1 VKMRAIH
8 SLLLAAC
15 WFAPETAP
23 ALELGVPWRDNAV
36 LQRDV
41 PLTVWG
47 TAEPGAKITAGWA
60 GKQVVAEADADGRWS
75 VVLPPS
81 PASDRPA
88 EMTVAAAGG
97 DADPVERK
105 LTGLLVGEVWLCS
118 GQSNM
123 AMRLLQTDGGK
134 DVLAAANDDLLRA
147 FVVPER
153 PGEAPVD
160 TLASR
165 WIPFRG
171 REAREFSAMAY
182 YFGERLRRELNVPV
196 GLIVSAWPGSAVAA
210 WLSPRALS
218 DPSIAPLM
226 PAQVHGWPPHHQ
238 PSNLYH
244 GMIHPLV
251 PFPLAGVIWYQGE
264 TDGMTPTQNPYA
276 YRSLFRGLIT
286 DLRRHWRRDDLP
298 FYWVQLPNLRGGR
311 DWPVL
316 RESQA
321 DALALPATG
330 MIPTLDI
337 GANTL
342 LHPKNKDAYGRRMAD
357 LVLARQYGKG
367 TWQYPAFAK
376 AEKSGGAITVDFH
389 GGEGL
394 RSSDGQPVRN
404 FELAGADGVFHAA
417 EAAIDGTKVTLR
429 SAAVT
434 APEFVRYA
442 WSANPDVNLVNAAG
456 LPAAPF
462 RTDDL
467 PVKGREFLPVELPA
481 KSPLLSATTG
491 LELLE
496 NGGGWTLTTDD
507 EKARELVKPL
517 ARGLVYFTKDE
528 PERSG
533 AKFTSPTFF
542 WTKPLKT
549 GEAGCTVAV
558 DLDMIRA
565 GRFERG
571 FDLEVVRPGPDGAP
585 RRYLVTIF
593 PMQIRAVQG
602 NEVRLLAGNLD
613 NTGPREY
620 RLAVRADGIAQV
632 YFDGRLI
639 GVLGGEILRGETPE
653 SSAYARIGKTVGDG
667 DFLMRLYAAGVDEEG
682 AFTPIAGSKATA
694 DEGPDAAGDGEY

>member
-1 VKMRAIH
+1 MRARFIRL
-8 SLLLAAC
+8 LLLAAL
-15 WFAPETAP
+15 AGTPQALP
-23 ALELGVPWRDNAV
+23 ALELGGPWRDNAV

-41 PLTVWG
+41 PLSVWG
-47 TAEPGAKITAGWA
+47 TARPGAKITVDFSGQQAVT
-60 GKQVVAEADADGRWS
+60 QADNDGRWS
-75 VVLPPS
+75 VVLAALT
-81 PASDRPA
+81 ASDRPV
-88 EMTVAAAGG
+88 EMTVNATDGAG
-97 DADPVERK
+97 AVERK
-105 LTGLLVGEVWLCS
+105 LSGLVVGEVWLCS

-123 AMRLLQTDGGK
+123 AMRLLQTEGGAK
-134 DVLAAANDDLLRA
+134 VLAAANDDLLRA

-160 TLASR
+160 AVDSR

-182 YFGERLRRELNVPV
+182 YFGERLRQELNVPV
-196 GLIVSAWPGSAVAA
+196 GLIVSAWPGSAVAP
-210 WLSPRALS
+210 WLSPRALA
-218 DPSIAPLM
+218 DPAIAPLM
-226 PAQVHGWPPHHQ
+226 PGQVHGWPPHHQ

-244 GMIHPLV
+244 GMIYPLV

-276 YRSLFRGLIT
+276 YRVLFRGLIN

-337 GANTL
+337 GATTL

-367 TWQYPAFAK
+367 TWQYPSFAK
-376 AEKSGGAITVDFH
+376 LERSGGGMVVHFD

-404 FELAGADGVFHAA
+404 FELAGTDGIFHTA
-417 EAAIDGTKVTLR
+417 EASIDGNKISLR
-429 SAAVT
+429 AAAVPV
-434 APEFVRYA
+434 PEFVRYA
-442 WSANPDVNLVNAAG
+442 WAANPEVNLVNAAG

-462 RTDDL
+462 RTDEL
-467 PVKGREFLPVELPA
+467 PVKGGELLPVDLPA
-481 KSPLLSATTG
+481 QSPLGSVTTG

-496 NGGGWTLTTDD
+496 NRGGWTLTTDD
-507 EKARELVKPL
+507 EQSRELVKPL
-517 ARGLVYFTKDE
+517 ARGFVYFTKDE

-533 AKFTSPTFF
+533 PKFTSPTFY
-542 WTKPLKT
+542 WTKPLEGASGT
-549 GEAGCTVAV
+549 GCTVSV
-558 DLDMIRA
+558 ELHIIRA

-571 FDLEVVRPGPDGAP
+571 FDLELVRPGPDGVP

-602 NEVRLLAGNLD
+602 NEVRVLGSNLD

-620 RLAVRADGIAQV
+620 RLAVRPDGVAQF
-632 YFDGRLI
+632 YFDGRLL
-639 GVLGGEILRGETPE
+639 GVLAGEPLRGEKTEPK
-653 SSAYARIGKTVGDG
+653 SYARIGKTVSDG
-667 DFLMRLYAAGVDEEG
+667 DFLMRLYAVGVDEEG
-682 AFTPIAGSKATA
+682 ALAPLPGFKATA
-694 DEGPDAAGDGEY
+694 DDEPEDGGDGEY

>member
-1 VKMRAIH
+1 MSRRV
-8 SLLLAAC
+8 LLALL
-15 WFAPETAP
+15 FAATSFTAQSSP
-23 ALELGVPWRDNAV
+23 ALEVGGPWRDNAV

-41 PLTVWG
+41 PLPVWG
-47 TAEPGAKITAGWA
+47 TAAPGATVTVGFAGQEGSDTA
-60 GKQVVAEADADGRWS
+60 DDDGRWS
-75 VVLPPS
+75 VVLPAM

-97 DADPVERK
+97 GADPVERK

-123 AMRLLQTDGGK
+123 AMRLLQTDGGNE
-134 DVLAAANDDLLRA
+134 VLASANDDLLRA

-153 PGEAPVD
+153 PGEAPVHTVD
-160 TLASR
+160 AR

-182 YFGERLRRELNVPV
+182 YFGERLRRELKVPV

-218 DPSIAPLM
+218 DPSTAPLM

-244 GMIHPLV
+244 GMLYPLV

-276 YRSLFRGLIT
+276 YRSLFRGLIN
-286 DLRRHWRRDDLP
+286 DVRRHWRRDDLP

-316 RESQA
+316 RESQD

-337 GANTL
+337 GATTL

-367 TWQYPAFAK
+367 AWQYPAFDK
-376 AEKSGGAITVDFH
+376 AEKSAGGIVVHFK
-389 GGEGL
+389 GGDGL
-394 RSSDGQPVRN
+394 RTADGQPVRN
-404 FELAGADGVFHAA
+404 FELAGADGIFHTA
-417 EAAIDGTKVTLR
+417 EATIDGAKVTLR
-429 SAAVT
+429 AAAVP

-442 WSANPDVNLVNAAG
+442 WSANPDVNLVNADG

-462 RTDDL
+462 RTDKL
-467 PVKGREFLPVELPA
+467 PVKGSEFLPVELPV
-481 KSPLLSATTG
+481 KSPLAEVTTG

-517 ARGLVYFTKDE
+517 AGGFVYFCKDE
-528 PERSG
+528 PDRSG
-533 AKFTSPTFF
+533 PKFSSPTFYL
-542 WTKPLKT
+542 TKPLKT
-549 GEAGCTVAV
+549 GDDGCTVSV

-571 FDLEVVRPGPDGAP
+571 FDLEVVRPGPDGVP

-602 NEVRLLAGNLD
+602 NEVRLLGGNLD

-620 RLAVRADGIAQV
+620 RLAVRPDGIAQV
-632 YFDGRLI
+632 YFEGRLV
-639 GVLGGEILRGETPE
+639 GVLGGEPLRGDPAGP
-653 SSAYARIGKTVGDG
+653 SAYARIGKTVGDG
-667 DFLMRLYAAGVDEEG
+667 DFLMRLYAAGIDERG
-682 AFTPIAGSKATA
+682 AFAPQAGVKRVIHDESDASSDA
-694 DEGPDAAGDGEY
+694 DF